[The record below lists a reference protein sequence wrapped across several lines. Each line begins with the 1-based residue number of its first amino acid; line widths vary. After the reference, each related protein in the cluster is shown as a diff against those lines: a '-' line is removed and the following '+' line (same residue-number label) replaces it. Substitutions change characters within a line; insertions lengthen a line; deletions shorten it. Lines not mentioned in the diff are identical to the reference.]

1 MNIDSKE
8 RDRLYKKVRIE
19 LGGET
24 IGVEVKDSELDILL
38 DNAIEDYSKYLND
51 WLVAQKWGELQNTPI
66 DKSDFVYNF
75 MVKSLEWEKDFT
87 NAYSKQVELASNGNF
102 PSEWTLE
109 VDFIEINPEQQT
121 YLIPEGREVT
131 TVLWLTP
138 PSINKTFFLNN
149 FALYGGGYTNL
160 GGGLGMGTNSFQSLA
175 VLPMYSVLSLAS
187 DMSMR
192 ENIFQSPMS
201 YRITQSGKNKRLWL
215 YPLPGSRYQIRSL
228 GDNSAF
234 ADFENFK
241 VYYYYYNTDNRDECV
256 EANRDHLV
264 LLPSDVKLEKLKW
277 NLLSDSAKTTIRRL
291 LTAYTKKL
299 LGRKRGKYNG
309 KLNFGEGELELEY
322 RSLLDEAKVETDAV
336 FTELKE
342 QLKDMEYQTIME
354 KRAKLAEDLN
364 KVLKLQPSMNPIQ
377 IL

>member
-109 VDFIEINPEQQT
+109 VDFIEINPGQQT

-201 YRITQSGKNKRLWL
+201 YRITQSGKNKLLWL

>member
-201 YRITQSGKNKRLWL
+201 YRITQSGKNKLLWL

>member
-109 VDFIEINPEQQT
+109 VDFIEIKPGQQT